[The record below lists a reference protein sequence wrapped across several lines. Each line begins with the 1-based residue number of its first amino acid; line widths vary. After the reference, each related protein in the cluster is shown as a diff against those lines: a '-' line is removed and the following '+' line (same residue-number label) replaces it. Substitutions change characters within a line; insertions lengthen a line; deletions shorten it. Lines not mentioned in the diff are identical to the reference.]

1 MLPIRKGIYL
11 LENASIDHQLVPL
24 PVTTDLGTDG
34 IIGRVFPLAQ
44 RVFYLRGNIIPKFE
58 EA

>member
-11 LENASIDHQLVPL
+11 LENASTEHQFVPL

-34 IIGRVFPLAQ
+34 IMGRVFSLAQ
-44 RVFYLRGNIIPKFE
+44 RIFYLRGNIFPKFE
-58 EA
+58 ET